1 MIAPGTRVMV
11 KLPSHRQVVDQVE
24 VLRLV
29 GETAIEFQEEQFI
42 AWFGECWEYKMNK
55 VRGQKPKNRGE
66 EVSGDEKQ

>member
-1 MIAPGTRVMV
+1 
-11 KLPSHRQVVDQVE
+11 VDQVE

-55 VRGQKPKNRGE
+55 VRGQKSRIC
-66 EVSGDEKQ
+66 